1 MYVEEKY
8 GLAPFAF
15 NGERM
20 IKSGTVL
27 RRLHE
32 RREGESSRSDSL
44 NLYYVALTRAKYGLH
59 MIFKDRTL
67 MADVKY
73 AQSFADF
80 TDFSAWRA
88 YIVDDDA
95 FEVPVQDRDSLVFRP
110 DETLARKIMG
120 AFTWQYPFH
129 GYENLPVKSSATQLL
144 TPLATEPQDT
154 LQLFDEGERYET
166 KGETSKEVGIAYH
179 AFLENFDFDLLY
191 REDGEKRSR
200 EELGALVEEMR
211 NEGGMVEMKLLSS
224 DKLVDILSNSAF
236 ARLRGKRLYKEQQ
249 FLVSLP
255 VRDTYAK
262 REDADPIL
270 AQGEEEMIYQGAID
284 LLAIGE
290 DGETQ
295 IIDYKFSKG
304 SAAYLRAHYRPQLEL
319 YRQAAAKILRI
330 PPEKIRCSIINIYH
344 GFEVDI

>member
-1 MYVEEKY
+1 
-8 GLAPFAF
+8 
-15 NGERM
+15 
-20 IKSGTVL
+20 
-27 RRLHE
+27 
-32 RREGESSRSDSL
+32 
-44 NLYYVALTRAKYGLH
+44 
-59 MIFKDRTL
+59 
-67 MADVKY
+67 
-73 AQSFADF
+73 
-80 TDFSAWRA
+80 
-88 YIVDDDA
+88 
-95 FEVPVQDRDSLVFRP
+95 
-110 DETLARKIMG
+110 
-120 AFTWQYPFH
+120 
-129 GYENLPVKSSATQLL
+129 
-144 TPLATEPQDT
+144 
-154 LQLFDEGERYET
+154 
-166 KGETSKEVGIAYH
+166 
-179 AFLENFDFDLLY
+179 
-191 REDGEKRSR
+191 
-200 EELGALVEEMR
+200 
-211 NEGGMVEMKLLSS
+211 MVEMKLLSS

-249 FLVSLP
+249 FLISLP